1 MLASRASI
9 WPRDSLWRSTTA
21 LRSLRPMRWRT
32 FLPMSMPSVATAAVV
47 WRGMGLLVAQG
58 SPRSKRR
65 WGARPTIPL
74 G

>member
-21 LRSLRPMRWRT
+21 LRSLRPMRRKIVLT
-32 FLPMSMPSVATAAVV
+32 DVDAECGNGCSGLARAYSLLKVHPAQSGDGE
-47 WRGMGLLVAQG
+47 RG
-58 SPRSKRR
+58 R
-65 WGARPTIPL
+65 TIPL